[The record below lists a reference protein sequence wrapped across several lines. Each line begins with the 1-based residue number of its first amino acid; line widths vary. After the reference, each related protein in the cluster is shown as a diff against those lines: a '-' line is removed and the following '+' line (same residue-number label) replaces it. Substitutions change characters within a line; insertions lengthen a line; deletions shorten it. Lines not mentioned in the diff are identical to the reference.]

1 MERVQATLQ
10 KQLLQTQE
18 RVKDGLLRQ
27 KAALRAAKKRRED
40 VGVKLYG
47 IQQQLDRLQ
56 GTLDSVNDKHA
67 PTNRDRAKGEKAIA
81 DLKEAHANLEA
92 KAGVVR
98 RF

>member
-10 KQLLQTQE
+10 KQLLRTQE

-56 GTLDSVNDKHA
+56 GTLDSVNEKHA
-67 PTNRDRAKGEKAIA
+67 PTNRDRAKGEKQSQI
-81 DLKEAHANLEA
+81 
-92 KAGVVR
+92 
-98 RF
+98 